1 MDGSSEE
8 FKALISDEEL
18 KGIFDELEHWGNCV
32 GLYMHGSTI
41 FLNHQPN
48 DLDLI
53 AIVDGAKRLIDPNTK
68 ESQFILGRCEVSVYT
83 REFFLD
89 RLEAMDMTMLTCL
102 STPARFIIKGL
113 EDDRVRNFQ
122 LKLDVLEEQTA
133 SYADYTWLKSHRLL
147 DRTKVLY
154 KACKNT
160 YFSFRLL
167 DFGCQLVE
175 TGRIPDLAAAN
186 GIYDCAKQI
195 WELLQIQPGDWDVV
209 EAVFGHHFEM
219 MRKKFQLSMEAAK
232 LGRVELP
239 QEPQPEDT
247 EPEESCSLCGC
258 QMDGSQKNAG
268 ISSARETNV
277 SKTTLKQLERLPVLP
292 AANACPSQSAMP
304 QAAAQL
310 FTGCSSNCEC
320 PAPGWAYDDEGA
332 VARDELADRGI
343 LGGSNP
349 VTVKPVGG
357 AAFVFNECCGR
368 EYWFQTVLEDQ
379 WKSGSRFKTV
389 ALIYAGNDLG
399 RTDNQVVVR
408 LVDIVGRSYFPVPR
422 SSKKGP

>member
-258 QMDGSQKNAG
+258 QMDGSQKFQVDQPLSAEHLNGYWVKLANCSHRFHLTC
-268 ISSARETNV
+268 IAEFIRNSSR
-277 SKTTLKQLERLPVLP
+277 SR
-292 AANACPSQSAMP
+292 
-304 QAAAQL
+304 
-310 FTGCSSNCEC
+310 
-320 PAPGWAYDDEGA
+320 
-332 VARDELADRGI
+332 R
-343 LGGSNP
+343 
-349 VTVKPVGG
+349 GG
-357 AAFVFNECCGR
+357 AWCPTCNAKVRVKVTTWRAYAFWG
-368 EYWFQTVLEDQ
+368 
-379 WKSGSRFKTV
+379 
-389 ALIYAGNDLG
+389 
-399 RTDNQVVVR
+399 
-408 LVDIVGRSYFPVPR
+408 P
-422 SSKKGP
+422 KGPGAAGYAPAVQEVQPGVSDSSPTSR